1 MKALLWVLVIFIQIG
16 ENKAGCL
23 KEERIGLLHLK
34 SFLKSIP
41 YTNSDHLLPSWVDD
55 SKSTECCDW
64 ERVTCNSTTSHIIE
78 LSLENLKQDPYYR
91 EHKYKINVSFGDR
104 WLLNVSILEPFKEL
118 RSLDMSFNAIGGWI
132 PYEGFEKLS
141 SLRNLEIL
149 NLGYNF
155 FHDNG
160 ILQSLGHVTSLKTL
174 NLTSNLLEGYFP
186 AQELVGLRNLNKL
199 DISGNSYNDIIPSQG
214 WKSLSRLENLEKID
228 LSHNDL
234 NDDPLQSLV
243 AVKSLKNLNLAWN
256 QVTGSFLVKDWKLLS
271 RLENLEILD
280 LSHNYLNDNTL
291 KSLVL
296 VKSLKNLN
304 LAGNQLTG
312 TFPTKGWESL
322 SRLENL
328 EILDLSLNLISDGSL
343 PSLATIKSLKYLN
356 LASNYLMKSFPI
368 KVLANLSNLEVLIL
382 QSNQLGGKL
391 PIQDLVNCSRLE
403 ILDVSKNLFT
413 GSISPSIGELISLK
427 VLSLSSNELNGA
439 LPTRELC
446 ALKKLEELDLS
457 HNQFEGTLPLCM
469 NNMTSLKLL
478 DISENQLNGNVSSY
492 VIASPKSLEYIDFSY
507 NQFQGRFSI
516 KLFANHSKLEVIR
529 FINRNNKLEIE
540 TENSL
545 GWAPLF
551 QLKVLELSNCSLNK
565 LSGNVPGFLLDQHE
579 LEVVDLS
586 RNKLKGSIPN
596 WLVENNT
603 RLQILDLQDNSFV
616 GHLHWQLYHHMQISW
631 MDVSKNHLNGKL
643 QEDIGR
649 IFPNARYLNLFHNN
663 LEGSL
668 PSSIN
673 GMIYLEVLDFSF
685 NNFSG
690 EVPKEFV
697 TSCTSLQIMNLG
709 YNNLHGEIFLEQ
721 FKSPFFE
728 FLQLNDNQ
736 FTSIASILNTSSLLY
751 IDISHNDISGT
762 IPRWL
767 GNMTNLWT
775 LVMATNFFYDQ
786 IPCELSARST
796 IDFSHNLVSGSLPS
810 CLNLPSLEH
819 LYFQGNKLTG
829 PIPKALFNSSSLLT
843 LDIRDNKFSGSIPDE
858 IGELYNLK
866 VLLLGGNHFSGI
878 ISDQLCWL
886 RMISIIDLSKNA
898 FSGTIPR
905 CFSNIYFGK
914 VTTVNCSFFPR
925 KIDLVWLGQGAY
937 SYKRVLQKHV
947 EHYDYREYVD
957 AEVKVEFV
965 TKYRSLS
972 YEGSVLAYMS
982 GLDLSCNKL
991 TGGIPQELGKISSMH
1006 AINLSYNQLT
1016 GSIPKTFSNLSLLES
1031 LDLSHNS
1038 LSGEIPSL
1046 LIGLTFLE
1054 VFNVAYNNLSGKV
1067 PDLKAQFG
1075 TFEKSSYEGNVFL
1088 CGPPLQKSCAI
1099 VDMPTPTQSSIVSG
1113 NKWYEA
1119 NPVIFLTSFS
1129 ASGEKSRPVVSSDL
1143 QKYHSVT
1150 FQTEITI
1157 LAEIPESGWS
1167 GPKPTG
1173 MCSSRL
1179 APFAF
1184 PTGCEHIHG
1193 LDYELSLLASRATN
1207 FNEVKSTF
1215 APAKLA

>member
-16 ENKAGCL
+16 ENKGCL
-23 KEERIGLLHLK
+23 EEERIGLLHLK

-41 YTNSDHLLPSWVDD
+41 YANSDHLLPSWVDD

-91 EHKYKINVSFGDR
+91 EHKYKNVSFGDR
-104 WLLNVSILEPFKEL
+104 WLLNVSMLEPFKEL
-118 RSLDMSFNAIGGWI
+118 RSLDISFNAIGGWI

-160 ILQSLGHVTSLKTL
+160 ILQSLGDLTSLKTL
-174 NLTSNLLEGYFP
+174 NFTSNLLEGYFP
-186 AQELVGLRNLNKL
+186 A
-199 DISGNSYNDIIPSQG
+199 QG

-228 LSHNDL
+228 LSHNYL

-243 AVKSLKNLNLAWN
+243 AIKSLKNLNLAWN

-280 LSHNYLNDNTL
+280 LSHNCLNDNAL
-291 KSLVL
+291 QSLVV

-312 TFPTKGWESL
+312 TFPTK
-322 SRLENL
+322 
-328 EILDLSLNLISDGSL
+328 
-343 PSLATIKSLKYLN
+343 
-356 LASNYLMKSFPI
+356 
-368 KVLANLSNLEVLIL
+368 
-382 QSNQLGGKL
+382 
-391 PIQDLVNCSRLE
+391 DLVNCSRLE

-427 VLSLSSNELNGA
+427 VLSVSSNELNGT

-507 NQFQGRFSI
+507 NQFQGRFPI
-516 KLFANHSKLEVIR
+516 RLFANHSKLQVIR

-545 GWAPLF
+545 GWVPLF

-579 LEVVDLS
+579 LVVVDLS

-603 RLQILDLQDNSFV
+603 RLQILDLQDNSFM
-616 GHLHWQLYHHMQISW
+616 GHLQWKLYHHMHISW
-631 MDVSKNHLNGKL
+631 MDVSENQLSGKL

-649 IFPNARYLNLFHNN
+649 IFPNAKYLNLSHNTF
-663 LEGSL
+663 EGSL

-697 TSCTSLQIMNLG
+697 NSCTLLKIMNLG
-709 YNNLHGEIFLEQ
+709 YNNLQGEIFLEQ

-728 FLQLNDNQ
+728 FLQLKYNH
-736 FTSIASILNTSSLLY
+736 FTSIVSILNASSLLY
-751 IDISHNDISGT
+751 MIDISNNDISGT

-767 GNMTNLWT
+767 GNMTYLWT
-775 LVMATNFFYDQ
+775 LVMANNYFYDQ

-796 IDFSHNLVSGSLPS
+796 IDFSHNLASGSLPS
-810 CLNLPSLEH
+810 CLNLQGLEH

-829 PIPKALFNSSSLLT
+829 PLPKALFNSSSLLT
-843 LDIRDNKFSGSIPDE
+843 LDIRDNNFFGSIPDE
-858 IGELYNLK
+858 IRELYNLK

-886 RMISIIDLSKNA
+886 RTISIIDLSKNA

-914 VTTVNCSFFPR
+914 ITTVNCSSFPR
-925 KIDLVWLGQGAY
+925 KTNLVWLGQGAY
-937 SYKRVLQKHV
+937 SYKRVLEKHV
-947 EHYDYREYVD
+947 DYYDYKEYTDV
-957 AEVKVEFV
+957 EVKVEFV

-972 YEGSVLAYMS
+972 YGGSVLAYMS

-991 TGGIPQELGKISSMH
+991 TGGIPRELGKISSMH

-1038 LSGEIPSL
+1038 LSGQIPSL

-1075 TFEKSSYEGNVFL
+1075 TFEKSSYEGNQFL
-1088 CGPPLQKSCAI
+1088 CGPPLQKSCAM
-1099 VDMPTPTQSSIVSG
+1099 VDTSVPTQSSVVSG

-1119 NPVIFLTSFS
+1119 DPVVFLTSFS
-1129 ASGEKSRPVVSSDL
+1129 VFTR
-1143 QKYHSVT
+1143 
-1150 FQTEITI
+1150 
-1157 LAEIPESGWS
+1157 
-1167 GPKPTG
+1167 
-1173 MCSSRL
+1173 
-1179 APFAF
+1179 
-1184 PTGCEHIHG
+1184 
-1193 LDYELSLLASRATN
+1193 
-1207 FNEVKSTF
+1207 
-1215 APAKLA
+1215 